1 MGNYC
6 IGGRLNYGSVSLV
19 QSLRQG
25 AEIGND
31 GGDIVFTS
39 YRSGEFGVKT

>member
-19 QSLRQG
+19 QSLR
-25 AEIGND
+25 
-31 GGDIVFTS
+31 
-39 YRSGEFGVKT
+39 